1 MHVLRFGNKLNEEV
15 CRGFIFANLFNSR
28 YLLVRLWW
36 NILVT
41 NLATSFQDLVTK
53 GKNLVAL
60 APVLGAISRPVLI
73 FLPFQIMEYYFE
85 ERLHILQ
92 CTKFLLSYWQD
103 PRHQWR
109 VSWISINFYH
119 FRSIVIL
126 NTVCHT
132 ILMMFVWIITKTKF
146 ILTISIQYQANKW
159 WE

>member
-1 MHVLRFGNKLNEEV
+1 MLSCIIFHTILSFLQLKRKCWKMKLKQRHFCWRLVICYIPVQRFTGSYQ
-15 CRGFIFANLFNSR
+15 LFF
-28 YLLVRLWW
+28 L
-36 NILVT
+36 
-41 NLATSFQDLVTK
+41 
-53 GKNLVAL
+53 
-60 APVLGAISRPVLI
+60 LI

-126 NTVCHT
+126 NTVCRT
-132 ILMMFVWIITKTKF
+132 ILVMFVWIIAKTKF

>member
-1 MHVLRFGNKLNEEV
+1 MLSCIIFHTILSFFQMKRKFWKMKLKQRHFCWRLVICYFPVQRFTGSYQ
-15 CRGFIFANLFNSR
+15 LF
-28 YLLVRLWW
+28 LL
-36 NILVT
+36 
-41 NLATSFQDLVTK
+41 
-53 GKNLVAL
+53 
-60 APVLGAISRPVLI
+60 LI

-103 PRHQWR
+103 PRHRWR

-119 FRSIVIL
+119 FRSIVIV
-126 NTVCHT
+126 NTVCCT
-132 ILMMFVWIITKTKF
+132 ILVMFVWIITKTKF

>member
-1 MHVLRFGNKLNEEV
+1 MSSVFVYEPQICINVIMYNIIFHTILSFLQMKRKCWKMKLKQRHFCWRLVICYFPVQRFTGSYQ
-15 CRGFIFANLFNSR
+15 LFF
-28 YLLVRLWW
+28 L
-36 NILVT
+36 
-41 NLATSFQDLVTK
+41 
-53 GKNLVAL
+53 
-60 APVLGAISRPVLI
+60 LI

-103 PRHQWR
+103 PRHRWR
-109 VSWISINFYH
+109 VSWISTNFYH

-126 NTVCHT
+126 NTV
-132 ILMMFVWIITKTKF
+132 LMMFVWIITKKKF

>member
-1 MHVLRFGNKLNEEV
+1 MLSCIIFHTILSFLQLKRKCWKMKLKQRHFCWRLVICYFLVQRFTGSYQ
-15 CRGFIFANLFNSR
+15 LFF
-28 YLLVRLWW
+28 L
-36 NILVT
+36 
-41 NLATSFQDLVTK
+41 
-53 GKNLVAL
+53 
-60 APVLGAISRPVLI
+60 LI

-103 PRHQWR
+103 PRHRWR
-109 VSWISINFYH
+109 VSWILINFYH
-119 FRSIVIL
+119 FRSIVIR

-132 ILMMFVWIITKTKF
+132 ILMMFVWIIAKTKF